1 MGAPVTKEG
10 YTHRIYW
17 CERKKNEKNRQIYN
31 TYEYRQAKR
40 DLRDVESLRQNCGL
54 FDVIENAVPR
64 KNLVAYLGTFQSSV
78 TRNSLIPGRI
88 EVKLVSME
96 SERFILHVY
105 NKIFVL
111 LCI

>member
-1 MGAPVTKEG
+1 M
-10 YTHRIYW
+10 I
-17 CERKKNEKNRQIYN
+17 N

-54 FDVIENAVPR
+54 FDVIEIAVPP
-64 KNLVAYLGTFQSSV
+64 KNLVESLATFQSSI

-88 EVKLVSME
+88 EAKLVSME
-96 SERFILHVY
+96 SEISILHVY
-105 NKIFVL
+105 NKTFVL

>member
-1 MGAPVTKEG
+1 MDIVRNQWP
-10 YTHRIYW
+10 
-17 CERKKNEKNRQIYN
+17 NE
-31 TYEYRQAKR
+31 YEYRQAKR

-54 FDVIENAVPR
+54 FDVIEIAVPR
-64 KNLVAYLGTFQSSV
+64 KNLVAYFGTFQSSI